1 MTNFDYLLIILVII
15 IIAAG
20 LVLNYSIDYNFK
32 HNTNN
37 ADIEIDEFLE
47 FAIDRSDEN
56 ESLEQIAD
64 YAALL
69 NFDSL
74 INEIYSISDYKEE
87 YIKVMKQKYL
97 AMLLKDKQNKGEN

>member
-1 MTNFDYLLIILVII
+1 MTNFEYLLVILVII
-15 IIAAG
+15 FIGSLFLLDYAIA
-20 LVLNYSIDYNFK
+20 YDFK
-32 HNTNN
+32 HNANN
-37 ADIEIDEFLE
+37 TDVEIDEFLE

-87 YIKVMKQKYL
+87 YINVMKQKYL